1 MPRHSPMPPGTC
13 SRRLLWA
20 ASFGSLLPFS
30 ALCQEVCP
38 CGNPPVSCPV
48 NCTQLIIPASH
59 SIRARLN
66 LVSLPV
72 SFTAGVEMVQKF
84 SAPVSRMIIYACRAV
99 GLTSDRLL
107 RGCHLTIRFSTIASV
122 AMSSSSP
129 TMIIFVSNL
138 FFNPLHN
145 HSSSTLAPDDTK
157 SSSCR
162 SALMSLYEYQNAL
175 PETLILHCCLHLC
188 LPVMGGYPGPI
199 HLICEVPAPVLISR
213 FCFCPPHTILRIC
226 HKPFSLGSCRWT
238 LSPWACFP

>member
-1 MPRHSPMPPGTC
+1 MSCPVWMHPPDVDLRFCAQPYLSLCMPRHSPMPPGTC
-13 SRRLLWA
+13 SRRLSWA

-84 SAPVSRMIIYACRAV
+84 SAPESRMIIYACRVV

-129 TMIIFVSNL
+129 TTIIFVSNL
-138 FFNPLHN
+138 FFNPCTTTQVRLLHRMTQ
-145 HSSSTLAPDDTK
+145 S
-157 SSSCR
+157 
-162 SALMSLYEYQNAL
+162 
-175 PETLILHCCLHLC
+175 HLRA
-188 LPVMGGYPGPI
+188 
-199 HLICEVPAPVLISR
+199 EVP
-213 FCFCPPHTILRIC
+213 
-226 HKPFSLGSCRWT
+226 
-238 LSPWACFP
+238 